1 MFLVLGE
8 NVIKF
13 SLRLIPRWIASEP
26 LHGWPLKTNQSKVA
40 IEYLLWQQSQIS
52 GRIQHVGNYR
62 EYTVNTVEFRDWF
75 WNGCR
80 KCYPNRCKLHL
91 RLELCCAADPGE
103 TKVTTSSKC

>member
-52 GRIQHVGNYR
+52 GRIQHVGNYG
-62 EYTVNTVEFRDWF
+62 EYTVSPTVFTAWTATMQL
-75 WNGCR
+75 R
-80 KCYPNRCKLHL
+80 KHRRIS
-91 RLELCCAADPGE
+91 RLVLEWL
-103 TKVTTSSKC
+103 S